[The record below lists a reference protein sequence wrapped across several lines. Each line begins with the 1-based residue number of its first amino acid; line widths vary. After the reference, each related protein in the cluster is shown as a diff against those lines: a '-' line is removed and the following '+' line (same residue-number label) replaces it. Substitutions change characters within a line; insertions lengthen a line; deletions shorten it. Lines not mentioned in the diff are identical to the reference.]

1 MKSIAIIAEF
11 NPFHTGHAHLIS
23 QVRQAAGPDAA
34 IVIIMSGAFVQ
45 RGGEPAFFDKWHR
58 AVWAIKGGADVVI
71 ELPAVYALSSAAGFA
86 TGGVTLAS
94 RLGCQGLACG
104 VENGTAEDFLALA
117 RCAHSLP
124 DREKEGPKETAGREQ
139 TEYLLAAS
147 PKKGRLL
154 EQPNALLAFEYAK
167 ALLNQDR
174 PLAFWPF
181 PRQGHH
187 GDTELG
193 PAFASATALRQA
205 MRDSGAAAC
214 RPYLPSA
221 SLTDVE
227 DQLAQGAFTD
237 DNRYGDFIASQN
249 RLLTPDQLR
258 CLPAFTEGLEN
269 RWHRAFMENGSY
281 AQALK
286 AIKTRRYAYSRL
298 CRMGAYTLLQPSQD
312 LMDRSYEAGPQYA
325 RLLALNGRGAAFLK
339 GVKGQLPVVTRVRSD
354 APGLSPLGQEQLKLD
369 LKASDIQ
376 SFCFSKEG
384 QRKGHQDYYHSP
396 LFLPI

>member
-45 RGGEPAFFDKWHR
+45 RGEPAFFDKWHR

-94 RLGCQGLACG
+94 
-104 VENGTAEDFLALA
+104 TAEDFLALA

-154 EQPNALLAFEYAK
+154 EQPNALLAFEYVN
-167 ALLNQDR
+167 ALFNQDR

-187 GDTELG
+187 GDT
-193 PAFASATALRQA
+193 
-205 MRDSGAAAC
+205 
-214 RPYLPSA
+214 
-221 SLTDVE
+221 
-227 DQLAQGAFTD
+227 
-237 DNRYGDFIASQN
+237 
-249 RLLTPDQLR
+249 
-258 CLPAFTEGLEN
+258 
-269 RWHRAFMENGSY
+269 
-281 AQALK
+281 
-286 AIKTRRYAYSRL
+286 
-298 CRMGAYTLLQPSQD
+298 
-312 LMDRSYEAGPQYA
+312 
-325 RLLALNGRGAAFLK
+325 
-339 GVKGQLPVVTRVRSD
+339 
-354 APGLSPLGQEQLKLD
+354 
-369 LKASDIQ
+369 
-376 SFCFSKEG
+376 
-384 QRKGHQDYYHSP
+384 
-396 LFLPI
+396 